1 MLAIGGKQRTRQE
14 YAELL
19 TDAGFRFTRQVDTQ
33 AGVSIIEGIPA

>member
-14 YAELL
+14 YAELFAN
-19 TDAGFRFTRQVDTQ
+19 AGFSFTRQIDTQ